1 MGEKNT
7 ERITFSTGGDK
18 RIEGAIKRPT
28 EEIKQKTGKK
38 KVKRS
43 EAIRHALIE
52 YSESKDK
59 EELKP

>member
-18 RIEGAIKRPT
+18 RIENAIEQAVDAIKR
-28 EEIKQKTGKK
+28 KTGKK

-52 YSESKDK
+52 YSESK